1 MLEIPLDLL
10 VLGGEE
16 VHEVFFSLQFRVL
29 ELLSHVG
36 EVPQEGMALNSDL
49 KAFGGGAGGFAVY
62 GSVVITELKN
72 DYFTV

>member
-1 MLEIPLDLL
+1 MEIPLDLL
-10 VLGGEE
+10 VVGGDE
-16 VHEVFFSLQFRVL
+16 VHEVFFNLQFRVL

-49 KAFGGGAGGFAVY
+49 KAFGGGAGGF
-62 GSVVITELKN
+62 GSVVITEFKKN